1 VKKTLSLKNRFIF
14 IYDKFEFIKMKV
26 KHSKYKNTGILFEL
40 LTRQLTSDTITGN
53 QTKSLS
59 FLKKHFNS
67 KTELLKEYKIYH
79 TLATQKYNRDNQAT
93 MLIEELIKAHNKLN
107 KSQLRREK
115 YNLIKEIKD
124 TYNVNDF
131 FKAKIT
137 DYKIMASIYNLLEN
151 KKATALSIVDSK
163 VTLLEHITKSKQKT
177 IKKDSVLENYNK
189 QDKDTRLLTYK
200 VLLEKFNDKYSGLK
214 DNQKTLLK
222 EYVNSVTNSPSL
234 KSYINQEIKEV
245 KKTITKFSKKV
256 EDKAVAVKLNET
268 KGMIKP
274 LCKKTFVNDD
284 NVINLLNYYELIN
297 ELKTIHG

>member
-1 VKKTLSLKNRFIF
+1 
-14 IYDKFEFIKMKV
+14 MKV

-53 QTKSLS
+53 QSKSLS

-79 TLATQKYNRDNQAT
+79 TLATKKYSKDSQAT
-93 MLIEELIKAHNKLN
+93 MLIEELIKAHGRLN

-151 KKATALSIVDSK
+151 RNATPISIVNSK
-163 VTLLEHITKSKQKT
+163 VTLLEHITEKQDKP
-177 IKKDSVLENYNK
+177 KKDVVLENFNK
-189 QDKDTRLLTYK
+189 QDKDTRLLT
-200 VLLEKFNDKYSGLK
+200 
-214 DNQKTLLK
+214 
-222 EYVNSVTNSPSL
+222 
-234 KSYINQEIKEV
+234 
-245 KKTITKFSKKV
+245 
-256 EDKAVAVKLNET
+256 
-268 KGMIKP
+268 
-274 LCKKTFVNDD
+274 
-284 NVINLLNYYELIN
+284 
-297 ELKTIHG
+297 

>member
-1 VKKTLSLKNRFIF
+1 
-14 IYDKFEFIKMKV
+14 MKV

-40 LTRQLTSDTITGN
+40 LTRQLTSDTITGS
-53 QTKSLS
+53 QSKSLS
-59 FLKKHFNS
+59 FLKKHFN
-67 KTELLKEYKIYH
+67 KRTELLKEYKIYH
-79 TLATQKYNRDNQAT
+79 TLATQKYNKDSQAT
-93 MLIEELIKAHNKLN
+93 MLIDTLLEAHRKLN

-137 DYKIMASIYNLLEN
+137 DYKVMASIFNLLEN
-151 KKATALSIVDSK
+151 KNATALSIVNSK
-163 VTLLEHITKSKQKT
+163 VTLLEHITEKQIKSKKNV
-177 IKKDSVLENYNK
+177 VLETFNN

-200 VLLEKFNDKYSGLK
+200 VLLEKFNDKYSGLE

-222 EYVNSVTNSPSL
+222 EYVNSVTNSPAL

-245 KKTITKFSKKV
+245 KKDISKYSKKV
-256 EDKAVAVKLNET
+256 EDKAVVIKLNET

-274 LCKKTFVNDD
+274 LCKKSSVNDD
-284 NVINLLNYYELIN
+284 NVINLLNYYELVN

>member
-1 VKKTLSLKNRFIF
+1 
-14 IYDKFEFIKMKV
+14 MKV

-53 QTKSLS
+53 QSKSLS

-79 TLATQKYNRDNQAT
+79 TLATKKYNKDSQAT
-93 MLIEELIKAHNKLN
+93 MLIETLLEAHRKLN

-124 TYNVNDF
+124 NYDINNF

-151 KKATALSIVDSK
+151 KEASPISVVNSK
-163 VTLLEHITKSKQKT
+163 VTLLEHITEKKQDKSK
-177 IKKDSVLENYNK
+177 KDIVLETFNK

-200 VLLEKFNDKYSGLK
+200 VLLEKFNNKYSSLEE
-214 DNQKTLLK
+214 NQKTLLK
-222 EYVNSVTNSPSL
+222 EYVNSVSNSPAL
-234 KSYINQEIKEV
+234 KSYLNQEIKIV
-245 KKTITKFSKKV
+245 KQSLAKYSKKV
-256 EDKAVAVKLNET
+256 EDKAVAVKLTET
-268 KGMIKP
+268 KNMIKP
-274 LCKKTFVNDD
+274 LCKKSSVNDD
-284 NVINLLNYYELIN
+284 NVINLLNYYELVN

>member
-1 VKKTLSLKNRFIF
+1 
-14 IYDKFEFIKMKV
+14 MKV

-40 LTRQLTSDTITGN
+40 LTRQLTSDTIAGN
-53 QTKSLS
+53 QPKSLT
-59 FLKKHFNS
+59 FLKKHFNK

-79 TLATQKYNRDNQAT
+79 TLATQKYNKDSQAT
-93 MLIEELIKAHNKLN
+93 MLIDTLLEAHGKLN

-124 TYNVNDF
+124 TYIVNDF

-137 DYKIMASIYNLLEN
+137 DYKVMASIFNLLEN

-163 VTLLEHITKSKQKT
+163 VTILEHITEKQKSV
-177 IKKDSVLENYNK
+177 KKNAVLENFNK

-200 VLLEKFNDKYSGLK
+200 VLLEKFNDKYSGLE

-245 KKTITKFSKKV
+245 KKTITGYSKKV
-256 EDKAVAVKLNET
+256 EDKAVAIKLTET

-274 LCKKTFVNDD
+274 LCKKTSVNDD
-284 NVINLLNYYELIN
+284 NVINLLNYYSLVN

>member
-1 VKKTLSLKNRFIF
+1 
-14 IYDKFEFIKMKV
+14 MKV

-40 LTRQLTSDTITGN
+40 LTRQLTSDTIAGT
-53 QTKSLS
+53 QPKALS
-59 FLKKHFNS
+59 FLKKHFNK

-79 TLATQKYNRDNQAT
+79 TLATQKYNKDAQAT
-93 MLIEELIKAHNKLN
+93 MLINALLEAHGKLN

-137 DYKIMASIYNLLEN
+137 DYKVMASIFNLLEN
-151 KKATALSIVDSK
+151 KEATPLSIVNSK
-163 VTLLEHITKSKQKT
+163 VTILEHITEKKT
-177 IKKDSVLENYNK
+177 KVKNNVVLENFNK
-189 QDKDTRLLTYK
+189 QNKDTRLLTYK
-200 VLLEKFNDKYSGLK
+200 VILEKFNDRYSGLQ

-222 EYVNSVTNSPSL
+222 EYVNSVTNSPAL

-245 KKTITKFSKKV
+245 KKIISGYSKKV
-256 EDKAVAVKLNET
+256 EDKAVAIKLTET

-274 LCKKTFVNDD
+274 LCKKTSVNDD
-284 NVINLLNYYELIN
+284 NVINLLNYYELVN

>member
-1 VKKTLSLKNRFIF
+1 
-14 IYDKFEFIKMKV
+14 MKV

-53 QTKSLS
+53 QSKSLS
-59 FLKKHFNS
+59 FLKKHFNK

-79 TLATQKYNRDNQAT
+79 TLATQKYNKDSKAT
-93 MLIEELIKAHNKLN
+93 ILIDTLLEAHEKLN

-137 DYKIMASIYNLLEN
+137 DYKIMASIFNLLEN
-151 KKATALSIVDSK
+151 KEATPLSIINSK
-163 VTLLEHITKSKQKT
+163 VTILEHITGKQINKV
-177 IKKDSVLENYNK
+177 KKDVVLENFEK
-189 QDKDTRLLTYK
+189 QDSDTRLLTYK
-200 VLLEKFNDKYSGLK
+200 VLLEKFNDKYSDLQ

-245 KKTITKFSKKV
+245 KKDLTKYSKKI

-274 LCKKTFVNDD
+274 LCKKSFVNDD
-284 NVINLLNYYELIN
+284 NVINLLNYYELVN

>member
-1 VKKTLSLKNRFIF
+1 
-14 IYDKFEFIKMKV
+14 MKV

-40 LTRQLTSDTITGN
+40 LTRQLTSDTISGN
-53 QTKSLS
+53 NPKSLD

-79 TLATQKYNRDNQAT
+79 TLATKKYSKDSQAT
-93 MLIEELIKAHNKLN
+93 MLIETLINAHKKLN

-115 YNLIKEIKD
+115 YNLIKEIKE
-124 TYNVNDF
+124 TYDVNNF
-131 FKAKIT
+131 FKSKIT

-151 KKATALSIVDSK
+151 REATPISIVDSK
-163 VTLLEHITKSKQKT
+163 VTLLEHITTKKLKT
-177 IKKDSVLENYNK
+177 KTNNNVLETFNK

-200 VLLEKFNDKYSGLK
+200 VLLEKFNEKYSGLQ

-222 EYVNSVTNSPSL
+222 EYVNSVSNSPAL
-234 KSYINQEIKEV
+234 KSFINQEIKEV
-245 KKTITKFSKKV
+245 KKNLTKFSKKV

-274 LCKKTFVNDD
+274 LDKKSMVQDD
-284 NVINLLNYYELIN
+284 NVINLLNYYELVN

>member
-1 VKKTLSLKNRFIF
+1 
-14 IYDKFEFIKMKV
+14 MKV

-40 LTRQLTSDTITGN
+40 LTRQLTSDTIAGT
-53 QTKSLS
+53 QPKALS
-59 FLKKHFNS
+59 FLKKHFNK

-79 TLATQKYNRDNQAT
+79 TLATQKYNKDSQAT
-93 MLIEELIKAHNKLN
+93 MLIDTLLEAHGKLN

-137 DYKIMASIYNLLEN
+137 DYKIMASIFNLVEN
-151 KKATALSIVDSK
+151 RKASALSIVDSK
-163 VTLLEHITKSKQKT
+163 VTILEHITKKSIT
-177 IKKDSVLENYNK
+177 SKKDTVLENYNK

-200 VLLEKFNDKYSGLK
+200 VLLEKFNDKYSGLQ

-222 EYVNSVTNSPSL
+222 EYVNSVTNSPAL

-245 KKTITKFSKKV
+245 KKTITGYSKKV
-256 EDKAVAVKLNET
+256 EDKVVAIKLTET
-268 KGMIKP
+268 KEMIKP
-274 LCKKTFVNDD
+274 LCKKTSVNDN
-284 NVINLLNYYELIN
+284 NVINLLNYYELVN

>member
-1 VKKTLSLKNRFIF
+1 
-14 IYDKFEFIKMKV
+14 MKV

-40 LTRQLTSDTITGN
+40 LTRQLTSDTIAGN
-53 QTKSLS
+53 SPKSLS

-79 TLATQKYNRDNQAT
+79 TLATQKYSKDSQAT
-93 MLIEELIKAHNKLN
+93 MLIETLVNTHEKLN

-115 YNLIKEIKD
+115 YNLIKEIKE
-124 TYNVNDF
+124 TYEVNNF
-131 FKAKIT
+131 FNSKIT
-137 DYKIMASIYNLLEN
+137 DYKIMASIFNLLEN
-151 KKATALSIVDSK
+151 KNATPLSIVNSK
-163 VTLLEHITKSKQKT
+163 VTLLEHITIKSK
-177 IKKDSVLENYNK
+177 ISKKDVVLENFNK

-200 VLLEKFNDKYSGLK
+200 VLLEKFNDKYSGLE

-245 KKTITKFSKKV
+245 KKTITGYSKKV
-256 EDKAVAVKLNET
+256 EDKAVAIKLTET
-268 KGMIKP
+268 RGMIKP
-274 LCKKTFVNDD
+274 LCKKSSVSDD
-284 NVINLLNYYELIN
+284 NVINLLNYYSLVN

>member
-1 VKKTLSLKNRFIF
+1 
-14 IYDKFEFIKMKV
+14 MKV

-40 LTRQLTSDTITGN
+40 LTRQLTSDTIAGN
-53 QTKSLS
+53 QPKSLS
-59 FLKKHFNS
+59 FLKKHFNK

-79 TLATQKYNRDNQAT
+79 TLATQKYNKDTQAT
-93 MLIEELIKAHNKLN
+93 MLIETLIGVHENLN

-137 DYKIMASIYNLLEN
+137 DYKVMASIFNLLEN
-151 KKATALSIVDSK
+151 KKATPLSIVNSK
-163 VTLLEHITKSKQKT
+163 TTILEHITGKQLPNKRN
-177 IKKDSVLENYNK
+177 IVLENFDK

-200 VLLEKFNDKYSGLK
+200 VILEKFNDKYSGLQ

-222 EYVNSVTNSPSL
+222 EYVNSVTNSPAL

-245 KKTITKFSKKV
+245 KKTLTKYSKKV
-256 EDKAVAVKLNET
+256 EDKAIEIKLQET
-268 KGMIKP
+268 KDLIKP
-274 LCKKTFVNDD
+274 LSKKSSINDD
-284 NVINLLNYYELIN
+284 NVINLLNYYELVN

>member
-1 VKKTLSLKNRFIF
+1 
-14 IYDKFEFIKMKV
+14 MKV

-40 LTRQLTSDTITGN
+40 LTRQLTSDTIAGN
-53 QTKSLS
+53 QPKSLS
-59 FLKKHFNS
+59 FLKKHFNK

-79 TLATQKYNRDNQAT
+79 TLATQKYNKDSQAT
-93 MLIEELIKAHNKLN
+93 MLIDTLLEAHGRLN

-137 DYKIMASIYNLLEN
+137 DYKVMASIFNLLEN
-151 KKATALSIVDSK
+151 KEATPLSIVTSK
-163 VTLLEHITKSKQKT
+163 VTLLEHITGKQ
-177 IKKDSVLENYNK
+177 INNNKKDVVLENFSK
-189 QDKDTRLLTYK
+189 QNKDTRLLAYK
-200 VLLEKFNDKYSGLK
+200 VLLEKFNDKYSDLQ

-222 EYVNSVTNSPSL
+222 EYVNSVTNSPAL

-245 KKTITKFSKKV
+245 KKTLTKYSKKV
-256 EDKAVAVKLNET
+256 EDKAIEIKLQET
-268 KGMIKP
+268 KDLIKP
-274 LCKKTFVNDD
+274 LSKKSSVNDD
-284 NVINLLNYYELIN
+284 NVINLLNYYELVN